1 MATSSPNEPK
11 FERSAFMATKTTS
24 ADGTSKQHTA
34 AEIKEWYEKN
44 KKNIENYEVAQDAWK
59 HIKDASSTAKFKTI
73 AQLTK
78 ENVLS
83 YLQNP
88 SSNESNLRNVSDYL
102 YYRSHVYMKLIDFFA
117 GIPLPSARQIIPQ
130 YDFVK
135 KNQNTNKTLKSYN
148 ETCKIV
154 NRMHLDLH
162 AKTIWTHALK
172 EDVFFGFYWLDDTGF
187 TIINIPAD
195 YGRIDGIYSYGN
207 YSWSMDMSW
216 FRSRQDYLEWWG
228 EPIQS
233 MYREYE
239 SSRNKWQPVPP
250 SASVAFKWRTDDIDL
265 VVPPFAGLFAR
276 FADLEDLADYEAIQ
290 AEQNI
295 YKLIW
300 MEMETITGSKNVDDF
315 KIDPELANRYFQKM
329 VNDAL
334 PEYAAAALVP
344 GKLQT
349 ISFDD
354 DAASQTNKYQN
365 AQGAILDTAGAAQ
378 VLQGSAI
385 NSTAAFNA
393 AMIAAERF
401 ALTTMLPQFEGWVN
415 MVLAENLSNPSLV
428 KFFQVGPYTKDKL
441 KEDLLAGAQNG
452 MPTALAYMSLLQI
465 NETET
470 MALNN
475 LQDMLGIPDIFK
487 PLSTSYTQS
496 GKEGAGRPTVDD
508 TELSPSGERSRNQ

>member
-1 MATSSPNEPK
+1 MAQTS
-11 FERSAFMATKTTS
+11 TS
-24 ADGTSKQHTA
+24 ASSTSNKKTA
-34 AEIKEWYEKN
+34 AEMQAWYEKN
-44 KKNIENYEVAQDAWK
+44 KRNIENFEVAQDAWK
-59 HIKDASSTAKFKTI
+59 HLKDAASTTKNKTI

-78 ENVLS
+78 ENVLA

-117 GIPLPSARQIIPQ
+117 GIPLPAARQIVPK

-135 KNQNTNKTLKSYN
+135 GMDQTKSIKSYN
-148 ETCKIV
+148 DTTAIV
-154 NRMHLDLH
+154 NRMHLDLY
-162 AKTIWTHALK
+162 AKTIWTHCLK

-195 YGRIDGIYSYGN
+195 YGRIDGIYSFGN

-228 EPIQS
+228 EPVVS

-250 SASVAFKWRTDDIDL
+250 SAGVAFKWRTDDIDL

-276 FADLEDLADYEAIQ
+276 LADLEDLADYEAIQ
-290 AEQNI
+290 AAQNI

-300 MEMETITGSKNVDDF
+300 MELETISGSKDVDDF
-315 KIDPELANRYFQKM
+315 KIDPQLANQYFSKM

-334 PEYAAAALVP
+334 PDYTAAALVP
-344 GKLQT
+344 GKLNT

-354 DAASQTNKYQN
+354 DATTQTNNYQN
-365 AQGAILDTAGAAQ
+365 AQGSILDTAGAAQ

-393 AMIAAERF
+393 AMIASERF
-401 ALTTMLPQFEGWVN
+401 ALTSMLPQFEGWVN
-415 MVLAENLSNPSLV
+415 MVLTENLSNPSHV
-428 KFFQVGPYTKDKL
+428 KFFQVGPYTKDTL
-441 KEDLLAGAQNG
+441 KEDLLTAAQNG
-452 MPTALAYMSLLQI
+452 MPTSLAYLSLLQI
-465 NETET
+465 NETEA
-470 MALNN
+470 MAMNEMQN
-475 LQDMLGIPDIFK
+475 MLGIPDIFK

-496 GKEGAGRPTVDD
+496 NEGGRPESDD
-508 TELSPSGERSRNQ
+508 DELSPSGDRMRNQ